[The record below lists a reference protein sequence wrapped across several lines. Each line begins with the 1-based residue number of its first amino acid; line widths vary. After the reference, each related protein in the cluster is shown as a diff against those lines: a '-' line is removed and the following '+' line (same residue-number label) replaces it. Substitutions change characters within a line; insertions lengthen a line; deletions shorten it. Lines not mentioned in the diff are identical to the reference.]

1 MEKKKAYL
9 GIDCGSVGI
18 KLALIDSDVN
28 VLSKVYLKN
37 QGILSTLK
45 KGLEEITDNCS
56 KYEIAG
62 VGTTGSGRQF
72 ASYIIGADTVK
83 TEILAHTFATLNFYP
98 EVRTIMDIGGED
110 SKIMSIRDY
119 VLEYFEMN
127 SICGAGTGSVIETI
141 ASRIG
146 IKIEDVGDLALQ
158 SKEKL
163 DFPGKCGV
171 FMQSAV
177 VSCLNSGKKKED
189 ILMGVARALVNNY
202 LMLGRGIELKPPF
215 VYQGA
220 TAQNKAIVKA
230 LEEQLKNEI
239 IVPKYAPEMG
249 AIGAAILAQINSN
262 GKTNFKGFEVLNK
275 SDILNKDYST
285 KNLKASGC
293 ENNCEIICLYDG
305 NKYAGSIGNKCDK
318 CVPKLE
324 EILA

>member
-1 MEKKKAYL
+1 MASPLENAVQFLIDFGFFDVILPFLLVFTIIFAVLEKTRILGAEGDKEKAKTNINSL
-9 GIDCGSVGI
+9 VAFTIALFVVATKEIVRAIQVSLPQV
-18 KLALIDSDVN
+18 ALI
-28 VLSKVYLKN
+28 LI
-37 QGILSTLK
+37 ILISFLLLAGSFMK
-45 KGLEEITDNCS
+45 DKFSLEERGFWKHFLTITSFLAIITIFLNAFGWLNPVLDYIRDKWQDTFVVS
-56 KYEIAG
+56 IIFLG
-62 VGTTGSGRQF
+62 VV
-72 ASYIIGADTVK
+72 IGA
-83 TEILAHTFATLNFYP
+83 I
-98 EVRTIMDIGGED
+98 
-110 SKIMSIRDY
+110 
-119 VLEYFEMN
+119 YFVM
-127 SICGAGTGSVIETI
+127 
-141 ASRIG
+141 
-146 IKIEDVGDLALQ
+146 
-158 SKEKL
+158 
-163 DFPGKCGV
+163 
-171 FMQSAV
+171 
-177 VSCLNSGKKKED
+177 SGKKKED